1 MSARCLSLLLA
12 LAATSL
18 VHSEALPLAGPLDA
32 RVRFAIYS
40 PDQVYHLYGFVGYD
54 IRLEFAP
61 EERFVSIDGGD
72 LDALT
77 YSSRANV
84 VSLKPRAE
92 GAEMDLAIT
101 TTRRTYYFEYTAL
114 TGRPDETTESV
125 MYVVRF
131 RYAPEAYDP
140 EGKARTAQQI
150 DAALREARHERPQ
163 NLNYWYCGAPSLKP
177 TAASDDGLQTRLTF
191 APRAELP
198 AIFVRNADGS
208 ESLVNFTVEAGDL
221 LIHRVAARFI
231 VRRGKLAG
239 CIVNKGFDGG
249 SARLRTQTVSSE
261 VERQAEV
268 PRP

>member
-1 MSARCLSLLLA
+1 MSARCLAILLG

-18 VHSEALPLAGPLDA
+18 AHSEALPLAGPFDS

-40 PDQVYHLYGFVGYD
+40 PDQVYHLYAFVGYD

-77 YSSRANV
+77 YSARGSV

-101 TTRRTYYFEYTAL
+101 TTRHTYYFEYTAL
-114 TGRPDETTESV
+114 TGRPDETTQIV

-131 RYAPEAYDP
+131 RYSPEADDRNAN
-140 EGKARTAQQI
+140 ARTARQI
-150 DAALREARHERPQ
+150 DAALKEASHQRRENRD
-163 NLNYWYCGAPSLKP
+163 YWYCGAPSLKP
-177 TAASDDGLQTRLTF
+177 TAASDDGLETRLRF

-198 AIFVRNADGS
+198 AIFVRNADDT
-208 ESLVNFTVEAGDL
+208 ESLVNFTVEGGDL
-221 LIHRVAARFI
+221 LIHRVATRFI

-239 CIVNKGFDGG
+239 CIVNKGFGGG
-249 SARLRTQTVSSE
+249 SARLNTHTVSSE
-261 VERQAEV
+261 VERQAKV

>member
-1 MSARCLSLLLA
+1 MSARCLALLLA

-18 VHSEALPLAGPLDA
+18 VHAEALPLAGPFDS
-32 RVRFAIYS
+32 RVRFAVYS
-40 PDQVYHLYGFVGYD
+40 PDQVYHLYAFVGYD

-77 YSSRANV
+77 YSARGSV

-101 TTRRTYYFEYTAL
+101 TTRHTYYFEYTAL
-114 TGRPDETTESV
+114 TGRPDETTETV

-131 RYAPEAYDP
+131 RYSPEADDSSA
-140 EGKARTAQQI
+140 KARMAKQI
-150 DAALREARHERPQ
+150 DASLREASHKRPQ
-163 NLNYWYCGAPSLKP
+163 NRDYWYCGAPSLKP
-177 TAASDDGLQTRLTF
+177 AAASDDGLQTRLTF

-198 AIFVRNADGS
+198 AIFVRNADGT
-208 ESLVNFTVEAGDL
+208 ESLVNFTVEAGNL

-239 CIVNKGFDGG
+239 CIVNKGFGGG
-249 SARLRTQTVSSE
+249 SARLSTHTVSPE